1 MTHTLS
7 PLLILVAF
15 IALAPWKAI
24 GSWLRALV
32 FKARLALLVARL
44 GRSWIPQPGA
54 GGAPRGPVTLL
65 VYTGVLERADT
76 FALVRRIRAAPRHLP
91 LVLVLDTTGGDMSA
105 GLQLLHALSSH
116 PSRVVV
122 RVADECWSA
131 GTLAA
136 LGADE
141 IILAPD
147 ANLGFCD
154 AIAHADPSKIHTGP
168 VMTSLARG
176 EAVDVVRSRHVLRDV
191 TRSVAAAREARGAT
205 AADAL
210 ALAERMVMSDC
221 DHWQPIFIEEA
232 RALGLPVRVDVD
244 PVWYEVVRLS
254 IWANR

>member
-7 PLLILVAF
+7 PLLILVALV
-15 IALAPWKAI
+15 ALAPWKAI
-24 GSWLRALV
+24 GCWLRSLV
-32 FKARLALLVARL
+32 FKARLARVVARL
-44 GRSWIPQPGA
+44 RRPWPPRPGA
-54 GGAPRGPVTLL
+54 CGSLRGPVTML

-76 FALVRRIRAAPRHLP
+76 FALVRRIRAADPHLP

-154 AIAHADPSKIHTGP
+154 AIAHTEPGKIHTGP
-168 VMTSLARG
+168 VMTSVTRG
-176 EAVDVVRSRHVLRDV
+176 EPVDVVRSRHVLRDI
-191 TRSVAAAREARGAT
+191 TRSVTAARVARGDAP
-205 AADAL
+205 ADAC
-210 ALAERMVMSDC
+210 ALAERMVSSDC

-232 RALGLPVRVDVD
+232 RSLGLPVKVDAD
-244 PVWYEVVRLS
+244 PIWYEVVRLS
-254 IWANR
+254 IWARR